1 MDSRRSLPASLA
13 SGMDQSSPVVRTR
26 LIAHKNK
33 DVVWSPVKPSKLL
46 QPALRRDVGSILQAK
61 SLPAVLT
68 EDEAQE
74 AVQHQTPSFAAC
86 PAVANEDDKKV
97 SRQETGD
104 VASNASTNDKVQGD
118 ETPPQNML
126 SSSSNSSSPGRM
138 AKEDLARKRE
148 TVASKP
154 AVQQSGTQK
163 ETQNPPKLWSDYQR
177 TTPCLMR
184 SQRNLPESL
193 KPPGTCFPDAV
204 MQSKKNLP
212 EAAKGRQVLWAPSPQ
227 IEPMNSDAYS
237 LATLSNDEVDSKMH
251 NPSTRDS
258 RSELARQTCG
268 ETCGSLPQH
277 AEPSTLTAQAT
288 SGTSSEEAEN
298 RVTFGDPPCVTAAH
312 AQAWSPYMNG
322 RLPVPLL
329 RFAELEALNR
339 TKAKSKSPARQPTH
353 HRNILAAT
361 STTLPNLKKHFQQTS
376 SLMHEQE
383 VASLMR
389 SPDTAARKPI
399 LLRNPR
405 RSESCDVECR
415 LKSGTAQHG
424 HGARAEPGGYTRTSS
439 DVTPEVGCGKPWRL
453 APGMRSPLT
462 QVWGTDKGDDTAD
475 GGASQSA
482 ATSASSSRSS
492 SKDSEHRD
500 GRLARSV
507 SPHRDSEGAV
517 EAEKQ
522 LDCNDI
528 LQWPQGQSEHQG
540 PCSIPGTLLKDHD
553 SLNFIM
559 KTMELAMAARS
570 PTEERMVM
578 DLLWNFIRHKK
589 SEATM

>member
-1 MDSRRSLPASLA
+1 VPQTSPRQNSRLIGSAGTNHLSASRVHVEQSANKDLNAKNIESLTVPTRTSTVRCTYTPQLAAPRSPIMDSRRSLPASLA

-138 AKEDLARKRE
+138 AKEDLARKKE

-154 AVQQSGTQK
+154 AVQQSGTKK

-212 EAAKGRQVLWAPSPQ
+212 EAAKGRQVYGHLHPK
-227 IEPMNSDAYS
+227 
-237 LATLSNDEVDSKMH
+237 SN
-251 NPSTRDS
+251 
-258 RSELARQTCG
+258 Q
-268 ETCGSLPQH
+268 
-277 AEPSTLTAQAT
+277 
-288 SGTSSEEAEN
+288 
-298 RVTFGDPPCVTAAH
+298 
-312 AQAWSPYMNG
+312 
-322 RLPVPLL
+322 
-329 RFAELEALNR
+329 
-339 TKAKSKSPARQPTH
+339 
-353 HRNILAAT
+353 
-361 STTLPNLKKHFQQTS
+361 
-376 SLMHEQE
+376 
-383 VASLMR
+383 
-389 SPDTAARKPI
+389 
-399 LLRNPR
+399 
-405 RSESCDVECR
+405 
-415 LKSGTAQHG
+415 
-424 HGARAEPGGYTRTSS
+424 
-439 DVTPEVGCGKPWRL
+439 
-453 APGMRSPLT
+453 
-462 QVWGTDKGDDTAD
+462 
-475 GGASQSA
+475 
-482 ATSASSSRSS
+482 
-492 SKDSEHRD
+492 
-500 GRLARSV
+500 
-507 SPHRDSEGAV
+507 
-517 EAEKQ
+517 
-522 LDCNDI
+522 
-528 LQWPQGQSEHQG
+528 
-540 PCSIPGTLLKDHD
+540 
-553 SLNFIM
+553 
-559 KTMELAMAARS
+559 
-570 PTEERMVM
+570 
-578 DLLWNFIRHKK
+578 
-589 SEATM
+589 